1 MPAASLKPCRQ
12 PGCAALVSVS
22 GYCPQHLKAQRKA
35 TDAIRDQSVRRLYNS
50 RWRKARLVYLAQ
62 HPFCVSA
69 QCAGRAVAAQ
79 VVDHIEDHKGDEA
92 RFWDVGNWQSL
103 CSPCH
108 NSKTGKTAAFGR
120 SNANH
125 SQREGRGA

>member
-22 GYCPQHLKAQRKA
+22 GYCSAHLKTQRKA
-35 TDAIRDQSVRRLYNS
+35 SDAIRDQSVRRLYNA

-62 HPFCVSA
+62 HPFCTSQ

-92 RFWDVGNWQSL
+92 RFWDVGNWQPL
-103 CSPCH
+103 CKSCH
-108 NSKTGKTAAFGR
+108 DSKTGRTAAFGR
-120 SNANH
+120 S
-125 SQREGRGA
+125 GATLKKNERQGG